1 MYGDLDALHNLKHA
15 KHRPETKPI
24 PMMVSKLEQLEG
36 IAIIDERTKLIAKYF
51 LPGALTLVLPVDPR
65 LDKSYN
71 NGLETIAIRIPDEEF
86 VLSLIDELDTPLLV
100 TSANQS
106 GAPTALKYE
115 DVLEQFTKQL
125 NKLEDVLRVL
135 KLKSDNS
142 VYRELVLIKV
152 KADAEQRAAVNEVVK
167 IFRSKIIDVSPET
180 LTIELTGDE
189 SKISALIKLLEE
201 YEIKELV
208 RTGVCA
214 LERGA
219 NDITDY
225 CEIFN

>member
-1 MYGDLDALHNLKHA
+1 M
-15 KHRPETKPI
+15 
-24 PMMVSKLEQLEG
+24 
-36 IAIIDERTKLIAKYF
+36 AKYVLSVLVRNSSGVLTRVSGLF
-51 LPGALTLVLPVDPR
+51 SRRGFNIDSLTVGRTENSEISRMTIAL
-65 LDKSYN
+65 N
-71 NGLETIAIRIPDEEF
+71 GGLEE
-86 VLSLIDELDTPLLV
+86 
-100 TSANQS
+100 
-106 GAPTALKYE
+106 
-115 DVLEQFTKQL
+115 LEQFTKQL

-135 KLKSDNS
+135 SLKPENS

-152 KADAEQRAAVNEVVK
+152 KADAEQRASINEIVK
-167 IFRSKIIDVSPET
+167 IFRSKIVDISPET

-189 SKISALIKLLEE
+189 SKINAHIKLLEE

>member
-1 MYGDLDALHNLKHA
+1 MARYVLSVLVRNSSGVLTRVSGLFSRRGFNIDSLTVGRTENSEISRMTIALN
-15 KHRPETKPI
+15 
-24 PMMVSKLEQLEG
+24 G
-36 IAIIDERTKLIAKYF
+36 
-51 LPGALTLVLPVDPR
+51 
-65 LDKSYN
+65 
-71 NGLETIAIRIPDEEF
+71 GLEE
-86 VLSLIDELDTPLLV
+86 
-100 TSANQS
+100 
-106 GAPTALKYE
+106 
-115 DVLEQFTKQL
+115 LEQFTKQL

-135 KLKSDNS
+135 SLKPENS

-152 KADAEQRAAVNEVVK
+152 KADAEQRASINEIVK
-167 IFRSKIIDVSPET
+167 IFRSKIVDISPET

-189 SKISALIKLLEE
+189 SKINAHIKLLEE

-225 CEIFN
+225 CQIFN

>member
-1 MYGDLDALHNLKHA
+1 MARYVLSVLVRNSSGVLTRVSGLFSRRGFNIDSLTVGRTENSEISRMTIALNGGL
-15 KHRPETKPI
+15 EE
-24 PMMVSKLEQLEG
+24 LEQ
-36 IAIIDERTKLIAKYF
+36 
-51 LPGALTLVLPVDPR
+51 V
-65 LDKSYN
+65 
-71 NGLETIAIRIPDEEF
+71 
-86 VLSLIDELDTPLLV
+86 
-100 TSANQS
+100 
-106 GAPTALKYE
+106 
-115 DVLEQFTKQL
+115 TKQL

-135 KLKSDNS
+135 SLKPENS

-152 KADAEQRAAVNEVVK
+152 KADAEQRASINEIVK
-167 IFRSKIIDVSPET
+167 IFRSKIVDISPET

-189 SKISALIKLLEE
+189 SKINAHIKLLEE

>member
-1 MYGDLDALHNLKHA
+1 MARYVLSVLVRNSSGVLTRVSGLFSRRGFNIDSLTVGRTENSEISRMTIALN
-15 KHRPETKPI
+15 
-24 PMMVSKLEQLEG
+24 G
-36 IAIIDERTKLIAKYF
+36 
-51 LPGALTLVLPVDPR
+51 
-65 LDKSYN
+65 
-71 NGLETIAIRIPDEEF
+71 GLEE
-86 VLSLIDELDTPLLV
+86 
-100 TSANQS
+100 
-106 GAPTALKYE
+106 
-115 DVLEQFTKQL
+115 LEQFTKQL

-135 KLKSDNS
+135 SLKPENS

-152 KADAEQRAAVNEVVK
+152 KADAEQRASINDIAFQQDIWWKYFK
-167 IFRSKIIDVSPET
+167 IFRSKIVDISPET

-189 SKISALIKLLEE
+189 SKINAHIKLLEE

>member
-1 MYGDLDALHNLKHA
+1 M
-15 KHRPETKPI
+15 
-24 PMMVSKLEQLEG
+24 
-36 IAIIDERTKLIAKYF
+36 ERH
-51 LPGALTLVLPVDPR
+51 
-65 LDKSYN
+65 
-71 NGLETIAIRIPDEEF
+71 
-86 VLSLIDELDTPLLV
+86 VLSVLVRNSSGVLTRVSGLFARRGFNIDSLTVGRTENPEISRMTI
-100 TSANQS
+100 T
-106 GAPTALKYE
+106 
-115 DVLEQFTKQL
+115 L
-125 NKLEDVLRVL
+125 NGNEDVLRVL
-135 KLKSDNS
+135 NLKFDNS

-167 IFRSKIIDVSPET
+167 IFRSKIIDISPET

-189 SKISALIKLLEE
+189 SKISALIKLLED

>member
-1 MYGDLDALHNLKHA
+1 MARYVLSVLVRNSSGVLTRVSGLFSRRGFNIDSLTVGRTENSEISRMTIALN
-15 KHRPETKPI
+15 
-24 PMMVSKLEQLEG
+24 G
-36 IAIIDERTKLIAKYF
+36 
-51 LPGALTLVLPVDPR
+51 
-65 LDKSYN
+65 
-71 NGLETIAIRIPDEEF
+71 GLEE
-86 VLSLIDELDTPLLV
+86 
-100 TSANQS
+100 
-106 GAPTALKYE
+106 
-115 DVLEQFTKQL
+115 LEQFTKQL

-135 KLKSDNS
+135 SLKPENS

-152 KADAEQRAAVNEVVK
+152 RADAEQRASINEIVK
-167 IFRSKIIDVSPET
+167 IFRSKIVDISPET

-189 SKISALIKLLEE
+189 SKINAHIKLLEE

>member
-1 MYGDLDALHNLKHA
+1 MARYVLSVLVRNSSGVLTRVSGLFSRRGFNIDSLTVGRTENSEISRMTIALN
-15 KHRPETKPI
+15 
-24 PMMVSKLEQLEG
+24 G
-36 IAIIDERTKLIAKYF
+36 
-51 LPGALTLVLPVDPR
+51 
-65 LDKSYN
+65 
-71 NGLETIAIRIPDEEF
+71 GLEE
-86 VLSLIDELDTPLLV
+86 
-100 TSANQS
+100 
-106 GAPTALKYE
+106 
-115 DVLEQFTKQL
+115 LEQFTKQL

-135 KLKSDNS
+135 SLKPENS

-152 KADAEQRAAVNEVVK
+152 KADAEQRASINEIVK
-167 IFRSKIIDVSPET
+167 IFRSKIVDISPET

-189 SKISALIKLLEE
+189 SKINAHIKLLEE

-219 NDITDY
+219 NDITEY